1 MLILFYLIQMRFN
14 VGCCSI
20 WQFVHENVCSIY
32 QRAYNSTCI
41 PEKLLL
47 LLDNI
52 IKSFEKMKFFNHIE
66 SFSLRMEKEV
76 QVVSLTSDGGC
87 TFDVLRKHLQLIISA
102 NMV

>member
-1 MLILFYLIQMRFN
+1 M
-14 VGCCSI
+14 
-20 WQFVHENVCSIY
+20 HKNVCNIY

-52 IKSFEKMKFFNHIE
+52 IKVCSLSFEKMKGLNFDE
-66 SFSLRMEKEV
+66 RLSSRMEKEV
-76 QVVSLTSDGGC
+76 QVAALTTDGNH
-87 TFDVLRKHLQLIISA
+87 TFDILRKHLRLIVSE